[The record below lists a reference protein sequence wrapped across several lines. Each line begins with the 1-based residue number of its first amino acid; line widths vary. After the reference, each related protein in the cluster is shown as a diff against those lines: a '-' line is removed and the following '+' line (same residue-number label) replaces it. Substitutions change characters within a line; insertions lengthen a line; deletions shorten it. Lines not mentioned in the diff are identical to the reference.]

1 VLQQLRSKSLV
12 IWAVVFVFFV
22 VGFLLADT
30 SGLLGLG
37 SAAITPGTTVAEVNG
52 TDIQWLAW
60 QNRANQLAQQQEV
73 QSGRGLSL
81 DERQQ
86 IEDQAFE
93 QMVGEIL
100 LQQEYRK
107 RGIRVSDQEVVQA
120 AQQTPPPDLLQNP
133 ELQTE
138 GQFDIEK
145 YRRLL
150 RSPAAR
156 QQGLLL
162 QLEAYYRSEIP
173 KAKLF
178 DQLAGDVFVSDAKL
192 WRTYK
197 DQYDSAAVSYVA
209 FPSSDVPD
217 SAVQVPEAEMRRFY
231 DLNKTSMARPGRA
244 VLTILTIPRTVSAA
258 DSTAVVDRAVA
269 LRNEI
274 TGGARFEDV
283 SRRES
288 VDSVTAAQGGD
299 LGKNPADRFPKSFS
313 DAAKALGWGFQ
324 PVRTEFG
331 VHIIRGFCREIHWVF
346 TTSCFDTIR
355 VIRTRCGPTAVPTLS
370 LGFTA
375 EAPRIDSAAKV
386 LGSQPRTSTALRRA
400 LTDPPGGRSQRI
412 RMGIHR
418 CAGRRD
424 L

>member
-1 VLQQLRSKSLV
+1 MLQQLRSKSLV
-12 IWAVVFVFFV
+12 IWAIVFVFFV

-52 TDIQWLAW
+52 TSIQWLAW

-73 QSGRGLSL
+73 QSGRGLTL

-100 LQQEYRK
+100 LQQEYEK

-120 AQQTPPPDLLQNP
+120 AQQTPPPDLMQNP

-209 FPSSDVPD
+209 FPSSNVPD
-217 SAVQVPEAEMRRFY
+217 SAVQVPDAELRRFY
-231 DLNKTSMARPGRA
+231 DQNKA
-244 VLTILTIPRTVSAA
+244 
-258 DSTAVVDRAVA
+258 
-269 LRNEI
+269 
-274 TGGARFEDV
+274 
-283 SRRES
+283 
-288 VDSVTAAQGGD
+288 
-299 LGKNPADRFPKSFS
+299 
-313 DAAKALGWGFQ
+313 
-324 PVRTEFG
+324 
-331 VHIIRGFCREIHWVF
+331 
-346 TTSCFDTIR
+346 
-355 VIRTRCGPTAVPTLS
+355 
-370 LGFTA
+370 
-375 EAPRIDSAAKV
+375 
-386 LGSQPRTSTALRRA
+386 
-400 LTDPPGGRSQRI
+400 
-412 RMGIHR
+412 
-418 CAGRRD
+418 
-424 L
+424 